1 MVDPLVTSA
10 MRNAEEEGR
19 VIYDKPGLRLIGITL
34 SWTIALKLQRY
45 TYKDQDDVVA
55 LLPFLLDNGGNN
67 TNNNSN
73 SDSDGNSNRA
83 NQRSRVIEMLEAEF
97 ADNVER
103 HLIRHCPEMGIEM
116 FPVRAREEW
125 RARLRDCVRMAKYLM
140 GSQRAG
146 TGHD

>member
-1 MVDPLVTSA
+1 MFDPLVTSA
-10 MRNAEEEGR
+10 LRNAEEEGR
-19 VIYDKPGLRLIGITL
+19 VIYDKPGLRLIGIPL

-55 LLPFLLDNGGNN
+55 LLPFLLDNGSNGNDNGNAN
-67 TNNNSN
+67 TSSN
-73 SDSDGNSNRA
+73 A
-83 NQRSRVIEMLEAEF
+83 RVNEMLEVEF

-103 HLIRHCPEMGIEM
+103 HLIRQCPEMEIEM

-140 GSQRAG
+140 GAQRVG
-146 TGHD
+146 TGQE